1 IELEWLNQQFF
12 QFSWH
17 IETLTLGV
25 RDEIGNVDAR
35 SSSFF
40 EFGAGFL
47 GIKIDSSV
55 YYALSLL
62 RYSPSRLKMKEN

>member
-1 IELEWLNQQFF
+1 M
-12 QFSWH
+12 
-17 IETLTLGV
+17 
-25 RDEIGNVDAR
+25 DAR